1 MVEIIHS
8 LSPKTNPRFR
18 RLRFGRFSDRSG
30 FDPNTELAKFLRHV
44 SNTHTDE
51 PALPPR
57 RHRPNLSW
65 LVVIVEKLMVV
76 FGDFGMAY
84 FFDVGDF
91 GIGCW
96 VGGYKTLVVVVD
108 EKFVQRKGQNRT
120 PSGQNNHLLAI
131 SPKHPIWNPPLQ
143 LLASDSQVRC
153 RKEDKHPNP
162 LFLPSALNTSRQNE
176 SRLEES
182 VIKSSVLTNR
192 LWELNEN
199 SRSVVT
205 VNTVAVT

>member
-1 MVEIIHS
+1 M
-8 LSPKTNPRFR
+8 
-18 RLRFGRFSDRSG
+18 RLKAIKERQD
-30 FDPNTELAKFLRHV
+30 
-44 SNTHTDE
+44 
-51 PALPPR
+51 
-57 RHRPNLSW
+57 NL
-65 LVVIVEKLMVV
+65 M
-76 FGDFGMAY
+76 G
-84 FFDVGDF
+84 
-91 GIGCW
+91 
-96 VGGYKTLVVVVD
+96 
-108 EKFVQRKGQNRT
+108 QRKGQNRT

>member
-1 MVEIIHS
+1 
-8 LSPKTNPRFR
+8 
-18 RLRFGRFSDRSG
+18 
-30 FDPNTELAKFLRHV
+30 
-44 SNTHTDE
+44 
-51 PALPPR
+51 
-57 RHRPNLSW
+57 
-65 LVVIVEKLMVV
+65 
-76 FGDFGMAY
+76 
-84 FFDVGDF
+84 
-91 GIGCW
+91 
-96 VGGYKTLVVVVD
+96 
-108 EKFVQRKGQNRT
+108 RKGQNRT